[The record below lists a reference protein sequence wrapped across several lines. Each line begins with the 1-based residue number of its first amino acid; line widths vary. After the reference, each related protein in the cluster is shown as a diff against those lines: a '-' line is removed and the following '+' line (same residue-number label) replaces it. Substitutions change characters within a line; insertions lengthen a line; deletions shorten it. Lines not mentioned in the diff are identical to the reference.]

1 MISLKTLI
9 VEGRYDK
16 LTNQISNILFRL
28 FKDTHDKGNKDG
40 KFELTVGPDDE
51 DIHSD
56 QFEFDL
62 EGIVEITDN
71 EYFVD
76 GGANEGFDDRGNEI
90 TPLLSVKFKIPKNPK
105 WSTISM
111 DLKDV
116 VRHELEHLTQG
127 GENERPGKYMEDD
140 QLLRDLIDA
149 DVLPKSQYF
158 NLEKENQKLVQENMR
173 LRSILFN
180 KEYNQ
185 EVQID
190 STKFDSTLITYKI
203 IAARIIKNSYSNL
216 DNYITINKG
225 SKDGVIQDMGVITPD
240 GILGI
245 VENTSQNFSQ
255 VQSILNRKSN
265 LNAKIKNTDNF
276 GSLVWNTKDY
286 NIVQLIDIPRR
297 IPVKVGDTI
306 LTGAASSIFPENI
319 PIGTIKGWNLDVSK
333 SSYSIDIA
341 LFNDMSNIKNVY
353 LVHNKDRAEIEL
365 LESQKP
371 NGQ

>member
-1 MISLKTLI
+1 MQQIINFIFRNKNLLLYLFLLFISI
-9 VEGRYDK
+9 A
-16 LTNQISNILFRL
+16 LTIRSHSYHQSKFFNSANSIS
-28 FKDTHDKGNKDG
+28 
-40 KFELTVGPDDE
+40 
-51 DIHSD
+51 
-56 QFEFDL
+56 
-62 EGIVEITDN
+62 
-71 EYFVD
+71 
-76 GGANEGFDDRGNEI
+76 GGLYNASNNV
-90 TPLLSVKFKIPKNPK
+90 T
-105 WSTISM
+105 T
-111 DLKDV
+111 
-116 VRHELEHLTQG
+116 
-127 GENERPGKYMEDD
+127 
-140 QLLRDLIDA
+140 
-149 DVLPKSQYF
+149 YF

-286 NIVQLIDIPRR
+286 NTVQLIDIPRR

-333 SSYSIDIA
+333 SSYSIDIT

>member
-1 MISLKTLI
+1 MQQIINFIFRNKNLLLYLFLLFISI
-9 VEGRYDK
+9 A
-16 LTNQISNILFRL
+16 LTIRSHSYHQSKFFNSANSIS
-28 FKDTHDKGNKDG
+28 
-40 KFELTVGPDDE
+40 
-51 DIHSD
+51 
-56 QFEFDL
+56 
-62 EGIVEITDN
+62 
-71 EYFVD
+71 
-76 GGANEGFDDRGNEI
+76 GGVYNASNNV
-90 TPLLSVKFKIPKNPK
+90 T
-105 WSTISM
+105 T
-111 DLKDV
+111 
-116 VRHELEHLTQG
+116 
-127 GENERPGKYMEDD
+127 
-140 QLLRDLIDA
+140 
-149 DVLPKSQYF
+149 YF

-245 VENTSQNFSQ
+245 VENTSQNVSQ

-333 SSYSIDIA
+333 SSYSIDIV

-365 LESQKP
+365 LESQKT